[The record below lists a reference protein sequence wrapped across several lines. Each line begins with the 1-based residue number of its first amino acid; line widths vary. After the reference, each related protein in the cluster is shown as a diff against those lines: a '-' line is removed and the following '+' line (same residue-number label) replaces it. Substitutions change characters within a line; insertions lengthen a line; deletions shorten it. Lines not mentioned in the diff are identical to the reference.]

1 MKIGYYVQGDADE
14 AVIWGLKQRWCPS
27 AKLAQG
33 KFRGTSGESF
43 RREISKSLRDLKDK
57 GCDILVVL
65 TDADANLRWR
75 DVKKRESAKIPT
87 DYEHLTLFG
96 VADRNIE
103 CWLAIDRGALA
114 RELECSVED
123 IPSDDPSHF
132 VKQRFGLK
140 NRDKKQDAKARV
152 RDYVVRASLRSWLAG
167 SDSFQDFYDD
177 ARRLAKKISVQF
189 PMNGRTTK
197 NKCSIPNEWENR

>member
-14 AVIWGLKQRWCPS
+14 AVVWGLAQRWCPD
-27 AKLAQG
+27 AELAQG

-43 RREISKSLRDLKDK
+43 RREISKSLQALKYE

-65 TDADANLRWR
+65 TDADANKWQ
-75 DVKKRESAKIPT
+75 DVKRRESAKIPT

-114 RELECSVED
+114 RELECLVED
-123 IPSDDPSHF
+123 IPSDNPSHF
-132 VKQRFGLK
+132 VKRRFGLT
-140 NRDKKQDAKARV
+140 NRDEKQDAKARV
-152 RDYVVRASLRSWLAG
+152 RDYVARASLKAWIAG
-167 SDSFQDFYDD
+167 SDSFQNFYAG
-177 ARRLAKKISVQF
+177 ARRLAVQ
-189 PMNGRTTK
+189 
-197 NKCSIPNEWENR
+197 NKCSIRNEQNR

>member
-14 AVIWGLKQRWCPS
+14 AVIWGLAQRWCPD
-27 AKLAQG
+27 AELAQG

-43 RREISKSLRDLKDK
+43 RREISKSLRALKYE

-65 TDADANLRWR
+65 TDADANPWR
-75 DVKKRESAKIPT
+75 DVKRRESAKIPT

-114 RELECSVED
+114 DELECRVED
-123 IPSDDPSHF
+123 IPSVDPSHF
-132 VKQRFGLK
+132 VKRGFGLT
-140 NRDKKQDAKARV
+140 NRKKKKAAKARV
-152 RDYVVRASLRSWLAG
+152 RDYVARASLKAWIEG
-167 SDSFQDFYDD
+167 SDSFRDFYNG
-177 ARRLAKKISVQF
+177 ARRLAAGQ
-189 PMNGRTTK
+189 
-197 NKCSIPNEWENR
+197 NKCSIRNEWENC

>member
-14 AVIWGLKQRWCPS
+14 AVIRGLKQRWCPS

-43 RREISKSLRDLKDK
+43 RREISKSLRALKDK

-65 TDADANLRWR
+65 TDADANQWL

-123 IPSDDPSHF
+123 IPSDDPSRF
-132 VKQRFGLK
+132 VQRRFGLK
-140 NRDKKQDAKARV
+140 NRDEKQDAKVRI
-152 RDYVVRASLRSWLAG
+152 RDYVARTSLRSWLAG
-167 SDSFQDFYDD
+167 SDSFQDFYKE
-177 ARRLAKKISVQF
+177 ARRLAVQ
-189 PMNGRTTK
+189 NE
-197 NKCSIPNEWENR
+197 CSIPDEWENRSLSQSSLHKKK

>member
-14 AVIWGLKQRWCPS
+14 AVIRGLKQRWCPD
-27 AKLAQG
+27 AELAQG
-33 KFRGTSGESF
+33 KFRGNSGESF

-65 TDADANLRWR
+65 TDADANQWL

-123 IPSDDPSHF
+123 IPSDDPSRF
-132 VKQRFGLK
+132 VQRRFGLK
-140 NRDKKQDAKARV
+140 NRDEKQDAKVRI
-152 RDYVVRASLRSWLAG
+152 RDYVVRTSLRSWLEG
-167 SDSFQDFYDD
+167 SDSFRDFYDE
-177 ARRLAKKISVQF
+177 ARRLAVQ
-189 PMNGRTTK
+189 
-197 NKCSIPNEWENR
+197 NKCSIPNEWENRSLSQSSLRKKK

>member
-14 AVIWGLKQRWCPS
+14 AVIRGLAQRWCPD
-27 AKLAQG
+27 AELAPG
-33 KFRGTSGESF
+33 KFRGTSGESLK
-43 RREISKSLRDLKDK
+43 RDISKSLRALKYE

-65 TDADANLRWR
+65 TDADANKWQ

-114 RELECSVED
+114 RELECRVED
-123 IPSDDPSHF
+123 IPSDNPSGF
-132 VKQRFGLK
+132 VKRGFGLT
-140 NRDKKQDAKARV
+140 NQKKKKAAKVRV
-152 RDYVVRASLRSWLAG
+152 RDYVARASLKAWIAG
-167 SDSFQDFYDD
+167 SDSFRDFYDG
-177 ARRLAKKISVQF
+177 ARRLAVQ
-189 PMNGRTTK
+189 
-197 NKCSIPNEWENR
+197 NKCSIPNAWKNC

>member
-33 KFRGTSGESF
+33 KFRGNSGESF
-43 RREISKSLRDLKDK
+43 SREISKSLRALKDE

-65 TDADANLRWR
+65 TDADANPWR
-75 DVKKRESAKIPT
+75 DVKRRESAKIPT

-114 RELECSVED
+114 CELKCSVEE

-132 VKQRFGLK
+132 VKRRFGLT
-140 NRDKKQDAKARV
+140 NQDEKQDAKARI

-167 SDSFQDFYDD
+167 SDSFQDFYDR
-177 ARRLAKKISVQF
+177 ARRLAVQ
-189 PMNGRTTK
+189 
-197 NKCSIPNEWENR
+197 NKCSIPNEWENRSLSQSSLKKK